1 MVEKPGATQAGG
13 QRTGRPRGRLIVL
26 SGPAGAGKTTVA
38 ERLCREAGLRRTVTA
53 TTRPPRAG
61 EVDGR
66 DYLFLTEDEF
76 LRRAAR
82 GEFLEHA
89 RVHGRLYGTPRAPVE
104 QALRAGETR
113 LLVIDVQGAMQVK
126 EQCPEALLVFLDA
139 PDGALEQRLAG
150 RGTEG
155 EEEQK
160 RRRTTAAAER
170 RYKEHYDRCV
180 VNDDLDRT
188 VAELRTLLSSGREP
202 DAWRQ
207 SADG

>member
-1 MVEKPGATQAGG
+1 VAENPGATQANVQQAGG
-13 QRTGRPRGRLIVL
+13 GRGRLIVL

-38 ERLCREAGLRRTVTA
+38 ERLCRETGIRRAVTA

-76 LRRAAR
+76 LRRVAR

-104 QALRAGETR
+104 QALRAGEAR

-126 EQCPEALLVFLDA
+126 ERCPDALLVFLDA

-150 RGTEG
+150 RGTEA
-155 EEEQK
+155 EDE
-160 RRRTTAAAER
+160 RRRRCEIAEAER
-170 RYKEHYDRCV
+170 RYKEHYDHCV

-188 VAELRTLLSSGREP
+188 MAELRAILARP
-202 DAWRQ
+202 RA
-207 SADG
+207 